1 MRQARRTLELALLAA
16 AIGSAYAQTPAPAA
30 AAAAQPEAKKD
41 EVQVITITTGT
52 RSAKA
57 IDKIP
62 GAVTVVSQQEV
73 AHTLAL
79 TEDATAVLARTVP
92 GYAESSQAMSNTGE
106 NLRGRIALRLLDGI
120 PQGSPLREGTRNGT
134 FTDMG
139 LIGRVEVIS
148 GPSASE
154 GIGAA
159 GGIINY
165 ITKVPTKPGNE
176 FTLLSRYSTQFEDDS
191 AGWKLGAN
199 FAHKSEKYDLL
210 VGISHI
216 DRGISYD
223 GNGRRI
229 GMNTSGSTSD
239 SKADNLFVKG
249 GFNFGAGNE
258 QRLQAMVTSFKIEG
272 KGNYRQVLGDRATG
286 VTNTSERP
294 GLFGT
299 LSELN
304 DFKQGSVSYSHANL
318 YGGVFTLDVYSAD
331 QAMRFLAED
340 GADRQDPLIA
350 PVGTLI
356 DQSEIRSKKEGLR
369 TSYARQDAF
378 NVRGLELRGGLDLTK
393 DKADQRLA
401 LTDRLWVPPMNY
413 TSTAP
418 WLQASY
424 DIGPVTLSGGYRR
437 EDGELKVDSYTTV
450 FFRNRS
456 AVEGGTL
463 SYTAN
468 LPNIGAIWRLPA
480 GWSVYASTGKGF
492 TLPNLG
498 IPLRNVS
505 VPGQSVSGILD
516 LKAIIVKNDE
526 VGFNWRGAMGS
537 LSGSYYHSVSEVGQ
551 SLSIDPV
558 TNDFILN
565 RVPVDIK
572 GFELSGEWKASR
584 TLKANALYSRIR
596 GKTQFFAGGGLQRPM
611 GVNDINPDKFGVSGT
626 WNPTAQS
633 SVTLGATTL
642 MSRDLSASQVRPN
655 ATVATFEEHTQGYT
669 LIDLGATYDLGR
681 YGQFTLGIENLTDKQ
696 YILSWSQVPGFRN
709 FWAGRGRMVSVSHEL
724 KF

>member
-1 MRQARRTLELALLAA
+1 MRQAPTAFSLVLLVA

-30 AAAAQPEAKKD
+30 TAAQPEAKKD

-62 GAVTVVSQQEV
+62 GAVTVVSQQEI

-92 GYAESSQAMSNTGE
+92 GYAESSQAMSNSGE

-139 LIGRVEVIS
+139 LIGRVEVIN

-176 FTLLSRYSTQFEDDS
+176 FTLSSRYSTQFEDDS

-199 FAHKSEKYDLL
+199 FAHKSDKYDLL
-210 VGISHI
+210 IGISHI

-239 SKADNLFVKG
+239 SKADNLFVKA

-258 QRLQAMVTSFKIEG
+258 QRLQAMATSFKIEG
-272 KGNYRQVLGDRATG
+272 KGNYRQVDGDRLTG

-350 PVGTLI
+350 PIGTLI

-369 TSYARQDAF
+369 TSYARQDVF

-401 LTDRLWVPPMNY
+401 LTDRLWVPPMKY
-413 TSTAP
+413 ASTAP

-437 EDGELKVDSYTTV
+437 EDGELNVDSYTTV

-480 GWSVYASTGKGF
+480 GWSVFAATGKGF

-505 VPGQSVSGILD
+505 VQGQSVSGILD

-537 LSGSYYHSVSEVGQ
+537 LSGAYYHSVSEVGQ

-611 GVNDINPDKFGVSGT
+611 GVNDINPDKFGISGT

-633 SVTLGATTL
+633 SVTLGATKL
-642 MSRDLSASQVRPN
+642 MSRDLSASQMRPN
-655 ATVATFEEHTQGYT
+655 NTLATFEEHTQGYT
-669 LIDLGATYDLGR
+669 LIDLGATYELGR
-681 YGQFTLGIENLTDKQ
+681 YGRFTLGIENLTDKQ

-709 FWAGRGRMVSVSHEL
+709 FWAGRGRMVSLSHEI

>member
-16 AIGSAYAQTPAPAA
+16 AIGSAYAQTPAP

-258 QRLQAMVTSFKIEG
+258 QRLQVMATSFKIEG
-272 KGNYRQVLGDRATG
+272 KGNYRQVDGDRATG

-633 SVTLGATTL
+633 SVTLGATKL

>member
-16 AIGSAYAQTPAPAA
+16 AIGSAYAQTPAP

-258 QRLQAMVTSFKIEG
+258 QRLQVMATSFKIEG
-272 KGNYRQVLGDRATG
+272 KGNYRQVDGDRATG

-572 GFELSGEWKASR
+572 GFELSGEWTASR

-655 ATVATFEEHTQGYT
+655 ATVATFEEHTKGYT

>member
-16 AIGSAYAQTPAPAA
+16 AIGSAYAQTPAP

-258 QRLQAMVTSFKIEG
+258 QRLQVMATSFKIEG
-272 KGNYRQVLGDRATG
+272 KGNYRQVDGDRATG

-655 ATVATFEEHTQGYT
+655 ATVATFEEHTKGYT